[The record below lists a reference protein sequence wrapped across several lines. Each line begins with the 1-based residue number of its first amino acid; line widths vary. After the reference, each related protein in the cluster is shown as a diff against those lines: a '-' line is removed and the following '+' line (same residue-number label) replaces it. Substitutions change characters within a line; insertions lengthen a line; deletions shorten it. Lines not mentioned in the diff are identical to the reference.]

1 MNRTTW
7 PAHRP
12 VTRSTA
18 QHETA
23 ATTSSLSEELGL
35 PEAVEPSTEQT
46 MTSTDLHVRPSQTS
60 DRPLRPLA
68 VEAAARVPTYIA
80 NDIPSAPEIPAP
92 IDELRSDSRAGR
104 AQTVI
109 TTCSWN
115 PVASTAA
122 MASLNGVPSRNPSD
136 VLSSELGRPVPV
148 SDGFQ
153 HGSSLSAGNSQRV
166 ASRQR
171 DLFAEPLGAAL
182 PVRLSYSA
190 SDRQQGTDRPSSWDV
205 SRTAPAATRAA
216 SNSVFTGQHG
226 MAGWGDGGRHGTR
239 PGDFKSEPKVSLPI
253 YKGKAEWRTFWLQF
267 ERLAQRFGWGSEE
280 TLDRL
285 VSCLREE
292 ALDHFAALP
301 TEVQRDLYLTTLS
314 FTRRFDDHRLPE
326 TYRASLQTLKKQS
339 KESLEEFA
347 ARVRKLVT
355 KAYPGI
361 AGSAILEDMTIEHLV
376 GGLTDQTLM
385 YDVLT
390 KKPRTVEEA
399 LDLIQWQESCKG
411 IQKRRLGVRQLAV
424 DYTSDDDELPVRR
437 INGKAYVTEERLNQF
452 GRELRDGLVK
462 DLRQELKRGP
472 SGPRQGRRNA
482 NWKESVEC
490 FRCHELGHILREC
503 PERETGK
510 EANDKTNLDDKEVPL
525 N

>member
-1 MNRTTW
+1 MNHTTW

-12 VTRSTA
+12 VTRSTT
-18 QHETA
+18 QHKTA

-35 PEAVEPSTEQT
+35 PEAVEPSTEQA

-68 VEAAARVPTYIA
+68 VEAAARIPTYIA

-92 IDELRSDSRAGR
+92 IDELHSDSRAGR

-182 PVRLSYSA
+182 PVGLSYSA
-190 SDRQQGTDRPSSWDV
+190 SDRRQGTDRPSSWDV

-226 MAGWGDGGRHGTR
+226 MAGWATGDATG
-239 PGDFKSEPKVSLPI
+239 
-253 YKGKAEWRTFWLQF
+253 
-267 ERLAQRFGWGSEE
+267 
-280 TLDRL
+280 
-285 VSCLREE
+285 
-292 ALDHFAALP
+292 
-301 TEVQRDLYLTTLS
+301 
-314 FTRRFDDHRLPE
+314 
-326 TYRASLQTLKKQS
+326 
-339 KESLEEFA
+339 
-347 ARVRKLVT
+347 
-355 KAYPGI
+355 
-361 AGSAILEDMTIEHLV
+361 
-376 GGLTDQTLM
+376 
-385 YDVLT
+385 
-390 KKPRTVEEA
+390 
-399 LDLIQWQESCKG
+399 LDLVISSQSPRYRCPSTKEKLSG
-411 IQKRRLGVRQLAV
+411 
-424 DYTSDDDELPVRR
+424 
-437 INGKAYVTEERLNQF
+437 
-452 GRELRDGLVK
+452 
-462 DLRQELKRGP
+462 GP
-472 SGPRQGRRNA
+472 SGCSLNGLRKGSVGDLRRHWT
-482 NWKESVEC
+482 NW
-490 FRCHELGHILREC
+490 C
-503 PERETGK
+503 PVCAKR
-510 EANDKTNLDDKEVPL
+510 L
-525 N
+525 